1 MIEKLK
7 VSGMENAVTAA
18 ALDDDVLVTTSTGVK
33 DASDGVSGYAV
44 RLWKNGQLTRTLHNH
59 YASVR
64 CCCPFYREER
74 APNPYGFE
82 GKADGFI
89 TGANDG
95 KVIVCNSDGDV
106 EYMCETS
113 ANVALRDGRE
123 A

>member
-1 MIEKLK
+1 MK

-18 ALDDDVLVTTSTGVK
+18 ALDEAVLVTTSTGVK

-44 RLWKNGQLTRTLHNH
+44 RLWKNGQLARTLHSH

-64 CCCPFYREER
+64 CCCPFYRKEG

-95 KVIVCNSDGDV
+95 KVIVYDGNGDV

-113 ANVALRDGRE
+113 ANVGLHDGRE